1 MNPLEA
7 WLLDPERPAPPAALL
22 RRNALAAYAYTVLP
36 PGHPERAGLRGD
48 YLASLARH
56 QRIRAEL
63 LPLLKAWNEAGVEV
77 LLFKGFH
84 LAEFVYPAP
93 GARFHGDVDVVV
105 RHAQVERAREA
116 ARAQGWREEADT
128 GRAYAHNV
136 CSLHSPGGEVC
147 VDLHRFAIQSE
158 LPWTGVPQRVTDAVW
173 SASRERVWEGA
184 RIREASETD
193 ALLVGLVLQRCWGGD
208 RWRLKAHDAI
218 DFRLLSRH
226 VPRAALEAR
235 ARELGASGA
244 LRRFLERC
252 DPDAGRLSLAVPA
265 RRERWA
271 WDVAALAERGPIGPL
286 QKGAD
291 ALVNLPRWAPA
302 AARAAL
308 RLLQARRA
316 LRRDTGLTG
325 LLQSMTLPAVHPRRD
340 PRERYHAVRAIVHLS
355 RLAPHNPR
363 GDCLVRSLAVYA
375 ELRSQGWPV
384 SFVSGIRRE
393 GAGLLGH
400 AWVELD
406 GAVLPELG
414 EPANRS
420 VYTVN
425 FTYPGSH
432 GGTETQSRGSEG
444 EVGAAEDQPAKVE
457 AGQEGG

>member
-7 WLLDPERPAPPAALL
+7 WLLDPEQPAPPAAQL
-22 RRNALAAYAYTVLP
+22 RRAALAAYAYTVLP
-36 PGHPERAGLRGD
+36 PEHPERAALRGD

-56 QRIRAEL
+56 QRVKAEL
-63 LPLLKAWNEAGVEV
+63 LPLLRAWNDAGVEV

-105 RHAQVERAREA
+105 RPAQVERAREA
-116 ARAQGWREEADT
+116 ARAHGWREEADT
-128 GRAYAHNV
+128 GRPYAHNV
-136 CSLHSPGGEVC
+136 CTLHSPAGEVC
-147 VDLHRFAIQSE
+147 VDLHRFAIHSE
-158 LPWTGVPQRVTDAVW
+158 LPWTGVPERITGAVW
-173 SASRERVWEGA
+173 SGSRERMWDGA
-184 RIREASETD
+184 RIREPGDTD

-208 RWRLKAHDAI
+208 RWRLKPHDPI
-218 DFRLLSRH
+218 DFRLLARR
-226 VPRAALEAR
+226 VPRAALVAR
-235 ARELGASGA
+235 ARELGATGA

-252 DPDAGRLSLAVPA
+252 DPEAGRLRLDAQP

-316 LRRDTGLTG
+316 VQRETGLTEM
-325 LLQSMTLPAVHPRRD
+325 LASMTPPALHARRD

-355 RLAPHNPR
+355 RLAPYNPR
-363 GDCLVRSLAVYA
+363 GDCLVRSLAIYA
-375 ELRSQGWPV
+375 ELRSQGWPA

-393 GAGLLGH
+393 GAGMLGH

-406 GAVLPELG
+406 GSVLPELG
-414 EPANRS
+414 EPANRQLYQVNV
-420 VYTVN
+420 VYPTD
-425 FTYPGSH
+425 GSH
-432 GGTETQSRGSEG
+432 RDTETRR
-444 EVGAAEDQPAKVE
+444 
-457 AGQEGG
+457 